1 MNSPFRIRALANLL
15 VTCAIVLLASS
26 TAYADCKGHCKD
38 KGHQM
43 PAYAELD
50 ANADDVVTAE
60 EFYAFRAK
68 RMSERAAEG
77 RKLKN
82 AQNAPTFEDLDL
94 DGDGNL
100 SAEEFSAHQAQC
112 PMHKKRKGN
121 H

>member
-1 MNSPFRIRALANLL
+1 MNSPHWLRAFVTLL
-15 VTCAIVLLASS
+15 VTCTVILMLSSQAS
-26 TAYADCKGHCKD
+26 ADCKGQGKH

-43 PAYAELD
+43 PSYAELD
-50 ANADDVVTAE
+50 ANADDVVTSD

-82 AQNAPTFEDLDL
+82 AKNAPTFEDLDL
-94 DGDGNL
+94 DGDGKL

-112 PMHKKRKGN
+112 PMRKKHRGG